1 MQKKVMA
8 VAVAAA
14 LAAPAV
20 ALAQGSSVQI
30 YGGLSVS
37 GEFAEAK
44 GADTSLAPAGG
55 GSSIRG
61 ANLLPG
67 SAGSLGGNYATTGV
81 NLASRS
87 RTQAA
92 GSNFGI
98 RGREDLGNGLYM
110 GFQAEASIA
119 MGGVTPVGASG
130 SNGLFAG
137 WRNSGVWLGGRWGE
151 LGLGIWD
158 LPFNLNQTVG
168 AGHAAYANASTSM
181 AAGLLGGGISTAGG
195 GTQSGQDFAQQCP
208 GGAAGAASFSNGSPA
223 TCFAMATSFHRRQ
236 SNQIW
241 YQSPTFAGFRGRVS
255 YGATSGSSSNATPDG
270 ANFPSKV
277 KPQLW
282 GANVSYTLGGLYAG
296 VGWEKHDDYITAA
309 ARYTPVGF
317 TLGGQAATATTG
329 STIAQIP
336 IGSSTTNGISGDD
349 SQAWNVNLRYT
360 FGFGLSIGGY
370 YETIKWDMNYSTGAT
385 GNVTKIERDAWR
397 LDAAYQL
404 GAHTFGV
411 QYGKGD
417 KLDGT
422 VNGGSFNGSGTG
434 TDMWILGYAYSLSK
448 RSSVFAYYTMVD
460 NETNSRASGIVF
472 GGIGPSAG
480 GDPRYCGVGLR
491 HLF

>member
-1 MQKKVMA
+1 MA

-44 GADTSLAPAGG
+44 GADTSVNAVGAGNL
-55 GSSIRG
+55 SSIRG
-61 ANLLPG
+61 GN
-67 SAGSLGGNYATTGV
+67 LGGAFTSTGV
-81 NLASRS
+81 NEPTRT

-119 MGGVTPVGASG
+119 MGGVTPVSAGG

-151 LGLGIWD
+151 VGLGIWD
-158 LPFNLNQTVG
+158 LPFNLNQTTG

-181 AAGLLGGGISTAGG
+181 SAGLLGGGISTSGG
-195 GTQSGQDFAQQCP
+195 GTQSGQDFGQQCP
-208 GGAAGAASFSNGSPA
+208 GNAANGSFPNASPA

-241 YQSPTFAGFRGRVS
+241 YQSPTFAGFRGRLS
-255 YGATSGSSSNATPDG
+255 YGASSGATGNVTNDG
-270 ANFPSKV
+270 ANTPSTV

-296 VGWEKHDDYITAA
+296 IGWEKHDDYITTA
-309 ARYTPVGF
+309 ARLTPAGF
-317 TLGGQAATATTG
+317 LLGGQNVVGTTSTLAA
-329 STIAQIP
+329 IP
-336 IGSSTTNGISGDD
+336 VGSSTTNGISGDD
-349 SQAWNVNLRYT
+349 SQGWNFNLRYT
-360 FGFGLSIGGY
+360 FAFGLSLGGY

-385 GNVTKIERDAWR
+385 GNVTRLDRNAWR

-411 QYGKGD
+411 QFGKGES
-417 KLDGT
+417 LGGT
-422 VNGGSFNGSGTG
+422 VNGGNFNGDGTG
-434 TDMWILGYAYSLSK
+434 QDMWILGYGYSLSK
-448 RSSVFAYYTMVD
+448 RSSVFAYYTQVE

-472 GGIGPSAG
+472 GGIGPNAG
-480 GDPRYCGVGLR
+480 GDPKYYGVGLR